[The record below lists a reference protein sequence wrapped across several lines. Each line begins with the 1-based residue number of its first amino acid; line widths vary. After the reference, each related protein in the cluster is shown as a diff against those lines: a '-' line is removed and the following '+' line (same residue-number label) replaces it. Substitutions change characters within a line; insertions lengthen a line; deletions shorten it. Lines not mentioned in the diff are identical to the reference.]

1 MDVALLR
8 LLAMRMRGGLR
19 LRMMQIMS
27 LRGALFFLA
36 LGGIIWLLIATG
48 EPVPNVR
55 LFGGAGLDSQ
65 AMRDQISTF
74 MPLGLLGMTLLTV
87 ALTTGPSF
95 HFSPTEINFLF
106 VGPFSRRDLILYKFI
121 AYTAGAALSAALI
134 APFAQAQTGSALSAF
149 TATLL
154 TLLFVQLNSAAAG
167 MAWQA
172 FEGNRLARI
181 KWPATATVFAIAV
194 AAMIHAWAVPDRN
207 VFDLL
212 SEVRHSW
219 IGTVLLMP
227 YIVFTELF
235 LARTYVSHMAFW
247 ATLAVLI
254 NVALLWTV
262 VMLDGRTSERSLGE
276 YARKSDRW
284 ERIKQGGSF
293 WAIDRTE
300 VHSIRTAPM
309 LGGLGPIAW
318 RQAIKADRNSSK
330 VITVFLGVA
339 ACAGPVSSATGI
351 PITDDR
357 ALMMVFFFFG
367 FILPRTL
374 ICDFRGDL
382 SRMETYKTLPIAP
395 WRICAGQLAV
405 QVLLSF
411 VVALTLIV
419 SLLLF
424 EHRVT
429 APVALA
435 LAVFALPLTLLIYA
449 VENTIFL
456 LFPAKLIPMGRADF
470 EFLGRSLLEFIAK
483 MLIVLF
489 ALMVAGGLGAFAFIT
504 LKTTLVLAGVV
515 SWLALILIGGLATL
529 AMQYAFRRFV
539 VAEAFD

>member
-1 MDVALLR
+1 MDAALLR

-19 LRMMQIMS
+19 LRLMQLVS

-36 LGGIIWLLIATG
+36 LGGIIWLQIATG
-48 EPVPNVR
+48 ESDQNVR
-55 LFGGAGLDSQ
+55 LFGGAGLDPL

-181 KWPATATVFAIAV
+181 KWPASAMVFAIAV
-194 AAMIHAWAVPDRN
+194 AAMMHAWAVPDRN

-212 SEVRHSW
+212 SDVRHSW
-219 IGTVLLMP
+219 AGTVILMP

-254 NVALLWTV
+254 NAALLWAV
-262 VMLDGRTSERSLGE
+262 VMLDGRTSERALSENTRL
-276 YARKSDRW
+276 SDRW

-293 WAIDRTE
+293 WATDRTE
-300 VHSIRTAPM
+300 VRSIRTAPT
-309 LGGLGPIAW
+309 LLGLGPIAW
-318 RQAIKADRNSSK
+318 RQAIKAVRNSTK
-330 VITVFLGVA
+330 VIAVFIVVA

-395 WRICAGQLAV
+395 WRICTGQLLV
-405 QVLLSF
+405 QVLLSY

-419 SLLLF
+419 SLLFF
-424 EHRVT
+424 EDRVV

-435 LAVFALPLTLLIYA
+435 LAAFALPLSLLIYA
-449 VENTIFL
+449 VENTVFL
-456 LFPAKLIPMGRADF
+456 LFPAQLIPMGRADF
-470 EFLGRSLLEFIAK
+470 EFLGRSLLEFIVKTVIILFA
-483 MLIVLF
+483 MSVAVGVGAF
-489 ALMVAGGLGAFAFIT
+489 ALMT
-504 LKTTLVLAGVV
+504 LKTTLVLTGVA
-515 SWLALILIGGLATL
+515 SWLTLTLFGGLTTIV
-529 AMQYAFRRFV
+529 MQYAFRRFV